1 VPSGTAGSFCG
12 GQAKGWISHSGHSEW
27 ITTRCGSHCIILKTR
42 KIKPS
47 VTMND
52 VFSWQIRMCGK
63 HLTVWI
69 QTYYQSCAS
78 MCGKHLTL
86 WIQTYYQSCASMFNV
101 LANLGT
107 VRGLFLFNIAR
118 VIIKHWWLDMVHAID
133 MSFNFYLFANKFVFY
148 CYWNTIYNEIAR
160 FYIGKIS
167 MEDKAVIIKQ
177 HCDLKS
183 CGAHG
188 VWWSNSHRRSP

>member
-12 GQAKGWISHSGHSEW
+12 GQAKGWISHAGHSEW

-47 VTMND
+47 VTMSD

-63 HLTVWI
+63 YLTV
-69 QTYYQSCAS
+69 
-78 MCGKHLTL
+78 